1 MAAAESYADRKIRE
15 AEERGDC
22 AKANLYRRIRARVD
36 EAPELTPEQIAQLR
50 ILLAPT
56 LRAAATTTRKAA

>member
-1 MAAAESYADRKIRE
+1 MSETYAERRIRE

-22 AKANLYRRIRARVD
+22 AKANLYRRIKARVD

-50 ILLAPT
+50 ILLAP
-56 LRAAATTTRKAA
+56 AAPVAPAA